1 MTAHNDRHNG
11 QLTKDALLPFN
22 DADCG
27 GARGEAAFF
36 IDPLRRG
43 AERSVSRLQG
53 SCWMDRNPELFN
65 DLALFRSFA
74 EASGQGFGMSD
85 LEGRITYV
93 NPMLAQLLGET
104 DARDALGKHFSEYY
118 ASGYE
123 RRREEEILPVV
134 REGVSWRGEVPIV
147 NRKGET
153 IPTLHTTFML
163 RNNQGEPVRIAV
175 VITDL
180 REITRAE
187 RSLRERHDQ
196 LQAICNAMADGL
208 LIVDVETGR
217 PLRANE
223 SFRRLMGYSEEELK
237 RMSPVDVHPSDDAE
251 QAWERFRAHAS
262 GQITRSEDVRLLRRD
277 KSLFH
282 ADVTSGRIRYEGRPC
297 VVFFYRDV
305 TQRRQAEEALRRER
319 RALRQLLQA
328 VDHER
333 QVIAYEIHDGL
344 AQLIAGALMQFQV
357 YERAAGS
364 VLESGADSFQ
374 QGMRIL
380 RQSHAEVRRLISGV
394 RPPMLDEL
402 GVVAAVGNLIQESR
416 NGQRPKIEFV
426 PQVQFDRLAP
436 IEENA
441 IYRIVQ
447 EALANAR
454 QHSQSERI
462 LVQLEQ
468 REDSLQVLVQD
479 WGVGFDPA
487 SIGEGH
493 FGLDGIRERAR
504 MLGGRAEI
512 KTKPGSGTS
521 VSVTLPM
528 MQPAAGPP
536 E

>member
-1 MTAHNDRHNG
+1 
-11 QLTKDALLPFN
+11 
-22 DADCG
+22 
-27 GARGEAAFF
+27 
-36 IDPLRRG
+36 
-43 AERSVSRLQG
+43 
-53 SCWMDRNPELFN
+53 
-65 DLALFRSFA
+65 
-74 EASGQGFGMSD
+74 
-85 LEGRITYV
+85 
-93 NPMLAQLLGET
+93 
-104 DARDALGKHFSEYY
+104 
-118 ASGYE
+118 
-123 RRREEEILPVV
+123 
-134 REGVSWRGEVPIV
+134 
-147 NRKGET
+147 
-153 IPTLHTTFML
+153 
-163 RNNQGEPVRIAV
+163 
-175 VITDL
+175 
-180 REITRAE
+180 
-187 RSLRERHDQ
+187 
-196 LQAICNAMADGL
+196 
-208 LIVDVETGR
+208 
-217 PLRANE
+217 
-223 SFRRLMGYSEEELK
+223 MGYSEEELK